1 MDALVRLTGGLGDGD
16 RPSMG
21 GKAVGLSALVRAGA
35 RIPETWLLP
44 VGAHLGDRELAA
56 LASAAHR
63 WAVRS
68 SASVEDGT
76 ALSYAGMFASELD
89 VPVADLAGAVA
100 RVQSSAGSDRVASY
114 RERFGIRDSEVRM
127 AVLLQ
132 PFEAPVCSGVWLGR
146 SHGEGR
152 LEWVRGRG
160 DALVSGVVTPEWEEW
175 TLDGGSSPRPLA
187 YEGTAVGVACL
198 ELQRDLGV
206 PADLEFAV
214 LESGLVWLQFRPMTT
229 SLAAPT
235 RRSTVESSAVV
246 HGTPASPGTASG
258 PALLVRDVADPA
270 WKPGTVLLTEETDPD
285 WVPLMAEAAA
295 LVTAEGGMLCH
306 AAIVAREL
314 GVPCVT
320 GVGSQALTRLGS
332 GSALAVDGTA
342 GKVTVL

>member
-1 MDALVRLTGGLGDGD
+1 MRLTGGLGDGD
-16 RPSMG
+16 RPSVG
-21 GKAVGLSALVRAGA
+21 GKAVGLSALIRAGA

-44 VGAHLGDRELAA
+44 VGARPGAGQLNA
-56 LASAAHR
+56 LASIADR

-89 VPVADLAGAVA
+89 VPAADLADAIA
-100 RVQSSAGSDRVASY
+100 RVQSSADSDRVHSY
-114 RERFGIRDSEVRM
+114 RERLGVRSGDVRM

-132 PFEAPVCSGVWLGR
+132 PFQPPVCSGVWLGR
-146 SHGEGR
+146 GAGEGR

-175 TLDGGSSPRPLA
+175 TLAGKTGGSGELTN
-187 YEGTAVGVACL
+187 EGTAIGRACL
-198 ELQRDLGV
+198 ALQSGLDV

-214 LESGLVWLQFRPMTT
+214 LASGLVWLQFRPITT
-229 SLAAPT
+229 SLAAPAP
-235 RRSTVESSAVV
+235 RSIVESSAVV
-246 HGTPASPGTASG
+246 HGTPASPGTANG

-320 GVGSQALTRLGS
+320 GVGARALTRLAAGS
-332 GSALAVDGTA
+332 DLNVDGTT